1 LRPMFV
7 GGSQAILRVQELI
20 DKAARSGST
29 VLIIGESGVGKDVA
43 SNEIHARSKRSG
55 RFLAVNCAAIPGD
68 LIESELFGHER
79 GAFTSASARR
89 LGIFEQANGGTVFL
103 DEITEMKPELQPKLL
118 RVLEDHKIRRVG
130 GEESIQVNVRVIAA
144 TNRPLHEALESR
156 KLREDLYYRLN
167 VFRIAIPP
175 LRERLED
182 LDLLVAHFVEEL
194 NQEHGKDVDGL
205 DAESLAAFKAYGWPG
220 NVRELR
226 NAIERAVITRER
238 GRIALHDLPEEFYE
252 VRHSEDQFVVRV
264 GSTVE
269 AVEQELIRS
278 TLDAT
283 NGNRSRAAD
292 ILGVSRRSL
301 YVMLHRNGFQP
312 RGKKS
317 GRSGGDVS
325 RT

>member
-1 LRPMFV
+1 MFV

-20 DKAARSGST
+20 DKAARSSST

-43 SNEIHARSKRSG
+43 SNEIHARSRRSG
-55 RFLAVNCAAIPGD
+55 RFLA
-68 LIESELFGHER
+68 
-79 GAFTSASARR
+79 FTSAAARR

-103 DEITEMKPELQPKLL
+103 DEISEMKPELQPKLL
-118 RVLEDHKIRRVG
+118 RVLEEHKIRRVG
-130 GEESIQVNVRVIAA
+130 GEENVPINVRVIAA
-144 TNRPLHEALESR
+144 TNRPLREALDGG
-156 KLREDLYYRLN
+156 KLRADLYYRLN

-205 DAESLAAFKAYGWPG
+205 DAESLAAFRAYDWPG

-226 NAIERAVITRER
+226 NAIERAVVTREQ
-238 GRIALHDLPEEFYE
+238 GRIALPDLPEEFYE
-252 VRHSEDQFVVRV
+252 VRHSEDEFVVRV
-264 GSTVE
+264 GSTLE
-269 AVEQELIRS
+269 AVEHELIRR
-278 TLDAT
+278 TLEAT
-283 NGNRSRAAD
+283 GNNRSRAAD

-301 YVMLHRNGFQP
+301 YVMLHKNGFEP

-317 GRSGGDVS
+317 GRSGGRDS
-325 RT
+325 QT

>member
-1 LRPMFV
+1 MFV

-130 GEESIQVNVRVIAA
+130 GEESIQVNVRVVAA
-144 TNRPLHEALESR
+144 TNRPLHEALESK

-167 VFRIAIPP
+167 VFRITIPP

-205 DAESLAAFKAYGWPG
+205 DAESLAAFRAYGWPG

-226 NAIERAVITRER
+226 NAIERAVVTRER
-238 GRIALHDLPEEFYE
+238 GRIALHDLPEEIYE
-252 VRHSEDQFVVRV
+252 VRQ
-264 GSTVE
+264 
-269 AVEQELIRS
+269 Q
-278 TLDAT
+278 
-283 NGNRSRAAD
+283 
-292 ILGVSRRSL
+292 RRS
-301 YVMLHRNGFQP
+301 VCRP
-312 RGKKS
+312 RWVRRWK
-317 GRSGGDVS
+317 R
-325 RT
+325 

>member
-1 LRPMFV
+1 MFV

-79 GAFTSASARR
+79 GAFTSASTRR
-89 LGIFEQANGGTVFL
+89 LGVFEQANGGTVFL

-118 RVLEDHKIRRVG
+118 RVLEDHKIRRIG
-130 GEESIQVNVRVIAA
+130 GEESIRVDVRVIGA

-182 LDLLVAHFVEEL
+182 LDLLVAHLVEEL
-194 NQEHGKDVDGL
+194 NQEHAKDVDGL
-205 DAESLAAFKAYGWPG
+205 DAESLAAFKAYGWPQ
-220 NVRELR
+220 
-226 NAIERAVITRER
+226 RA
-238 GRIALHDLPEEFYE
+238 GA
-252 VRHSEDQFVVRV
+252 S
-264 GSTVE
+264 
-269 AVEQELIRS
+269 
-278 TLDAT
+278 
-283 NGNRSRAAD
+283 
-292 ILGVSRRSL
+292 
-301 YVMLHRNGFQP
+301 
-312 RGKKS
+312 
-317 GRSGGDVS
+317 
-325 RT
+325 

>member
-1 LRPMFV
+1 MRPMFV

-68 LIESELFGHER
+68 LIESELFWRER

-175 LRERLED
+175 FE
-182 LDLLVAHFVEEL
+182 
-194 NQEHGKDVDGL
+194 
-205 DAESLAAFKAYGWPG
+205 
-220 NVRELR
+220 
-226 NAIERAVITRER
+226 I
-238 GRIALHDLPEEFYE
+238 
-252 VRHSEDQFVVRV
+252 RHSEDHFIVRV
-264 GSTVE
+264 GSTLE
-269 AVEQELIRS
+269 AVEHELIGR
-278 TLDAT
+278 TLEAT
-283 NGNRSRAAD
+283 GNNRSRAAD

-301 YVMLHRNGFQP
+301 YVMLHKNGFEP

-317 GRSGGDVS
+317 GRSVGRDS
-325 RT
+325 QT

>member
-1 LRPMFV
+1 MFI
-7 GGSQAILRVQELI
+7 GGSQAILRVVELI
-20 DKAARSGST
+20 DKAARSSST
-29 VLIIGESGVGKDVA
+29 VLIIGESGAGKDVA
-43 SNEIHARSKRSG
+43 ANEIHARSKRSG

-79 GAFTSASARR
+79 GAFTSASTRR

-118 RVLEDHKIRRVG
+118 RILEEHKIRRIG
-130 GEESIQVNVRVIAA
+130 GEESIPVNVRVIAA
-144 TNRPLHEALESR
+144 TNRPLHEALEGR

-167 VFRIAIPP
+167 VFRIGIPP

-194 NQEHGKDVDGL
+194 NQEHGKEVDGL
-205 DAESLAAFKAYGWPG
+205 DAESLAALRAYSWPG

-226 NAIERAVITRER
+226 NAIERAVVTGEH
-238 GRIALHDLPEEFYE
+238 GRIMLQDLPEEIYE
-252 VRHSEDQFVVRV
+252 VKHSEDRFVVRV
-264 GSTVE
+264 GSTLESV
-269 AVEQELIRS
+269 QHELIRR
-278 TLDAT
+278 TLEAT
-283 NGNRSRAAD
+283 GDNRTRAAD
-292 ILGVSRRSL
+292 MLGVSRRSL

-317 GRSGGDVS
+317 RRSSGHHS
-325 RT
+325 AT

>member
-1 LRPMFV
+1 MHPMFV

-130 GEESIQVNVRVIAA
+130 GEESLQVNVRVIAA

-167 VFRIAIPP
+167 VFKITIPP

-205 DAESLAAFKAYGWPG
+205 DAESLAAFRAYDWSG

-226 NAIERAVITRER
+226 NAIERAVVTREQ

-252 VRHSEDQFVVRV
+252 VRHSEDEFVVRV
-264 GSTVE
+264 GSTLE
-269 AVEQELIRS
+269 AVEHELIRR
-278 TLDAT
+278 TLEAT
-283 NGNRSRAAD
+283 GNNRSRAAD

-301 YVMLHRNGFQP
+301 YVMLHKNGFEP

-317 GRSGGDVS
+317 GRSGGRDS
-325 RT
+325 QT